1 MCPHMENKR
10 DFIFVQGPNYH
21 IQRRREILAR
31 HPEVRDLYGPYR
43 LSALYIVLI
52 VSFQFAIAY
61 LLRDQAWWVIGLVA
75 YLVGAFANHSL
86 YVMIH
91 ECTHNVVL
99 KSAFGNKVMGI
110 VCDFPLVLPSAMGF
124 RKYHMIHHKH
134 LGEYSYDPD
143 IVSYKEGHFI
153 GNSAIMKALW
163 LMFFSLSQAL
173 RPLKVKFYK
182 PLNVWMVINGL
193 VNVAINVAIYVYV
206 GPAAFWYLAFSTLF
220 ALGLHPLGG
229 RWIQEHFI
237 TKEGQETYSYYGP
250 LNKLCFNMGYHN
262 EHHDFMNVAWINQ
275 PKIKKAAPEFYD
287 SLASYDSWTK
297 VLFNFLFNKKMDS
310 FTRMVHPDRHPKAA
324 VDNEKILYSK
334 EVIETFY

>member
-1 MCPHMENKR
+1 MTTER
-10 DFIFVQGPNYH
+10 DFIKDPGPNHH
-21 IQRRREILAR
+21 IARRREILTA
-31 HPEVRDLYGPYR
+31 HPEIRDLYGPYQ
-43 LSALYIVLI
+43 LSALYIILI
-52 VSFQFAIAY
+52 VALQLALATFLRNEAWWLIAIIAY
-61 LLRDQAWWVIGLVA
+61 A
-75 YLVGAFANHSL
+75 VGAFANHSL

-99 KSAFGNKVMGI
+99 KTSFGNKVMGL

-143 IVSYKEGHFI
+143 ITSYTEGRLI
-153 GNSAIMKALW
+153 GNSPLMKALW
-163 LMFFSLSQAL
+163 IMFFSVSQAL

-182 PLNVWMVINGL
+182 PLNIWTAANVVINL
-193 VNVAINVAIYVYV
+193 AINVAVFVYI
-206 GPAAFWYLAFSTLF
+206 GPLALLYLTLSTLF

-250 LNKLCFNMGYHN
+250 LNKLCFNMGFHN

-275 PKIKKAAPEFYD
+275 PKIKKLAPE
-287 SLASYDSWTK
+287 SYDNLVSYNSWTK
-297 VLFNFLFNKKMDS
+297 VLMNFIFNRKIDS
-310 FTRMVHPDRHPKAA
+310 FTRMIHPDRHPKAA

-334 EVIETFY
+334 EVIETFF

>member
-1 MCPHMENKR
+1 MTKER
-10 DFIFVQGPNYH
+10 DYILVQGPNYH
-21 IQRRREILAR
+21 IKRRREILAA
-31 HPEVRDLYGPYR
+31 HPEIKDLYGPYQ

-52 VSFQFAIAY
+52 VLLQLTIAY
-61 LLRDQAWWVIGLVA
+61 FLGDQSWWLTAIVA

-99 KSAFGNKVMGI
+99 STSLGNKIMGL
-110 VCDFPLVLPSAMGF
+110 VCDIPLVLPSAMGF

-143 IVSYKEGHFI
+143 IVSYTEARLV
-153 GNSAIMKALW
+153 GNSPFKKALW
-163 LMFFSLSQAL
+163 LMFFSISQGL
-173 RPLKVKFYK
+173 RPLKVKFYR
-182 PLNVWMVINGL
+182 PLNFWTVINTALNL
-193 VNVAINVAIYVYV
+193 VVCVAVYV
-206 GPAAFWYLAFSTLF
+206 FMGPMALLYLALSTLF

-250 LNKLCFNMGYHN
+250 LNKLAFNMGYHN

-275 PKIKKAAPEFYD
+275 PKIKKLAPEYYD
-287 SLASYDSWTK
+287 NLASYSSWTK
-297 VLFNFLFNKKMDS
+297 VLLNFIFNRNMDS
-310 FTRMVHPDRHPKAA
+310 FTRMVHPDRHPKGA
-324 VDNEKILYSK
+324 VDNEKNLYSK
-334 EVIETFY
+334 EIIETFY

>member
-1 MCPHMENKR
+1 MTTKR
-10 DFIFVQGPNYH
+10 DFIFNDEPNYH
-21 IQRRREILAR
+21 IKRRAEILAK
-31 HPEVRDLYGPYR
+31 HPEIRSLYGAYTP
-43 LSALYIVLI
+43 SAFYICLIVLA
-52 VSFQFAIAY
+52 QLLIAY
-61 LLRDQAWWVIGLVA
+61 FLKDQSWWIVTIVA
-75 YLVGAFANHSL
+75 YAGGAFLNHSL

-99 KSAFGNKVMGI
+99 NTAFGNKVMGLI
-110 VCDFPLVLPSAMGF
+110 CDIPLVLPSAMGF

-143 IVSYKEGHFI
+143 ITSYTEANLV
-153 GNSAIMKALW
+153 GNSAFKKALW
-163 LMFFSLSQAL
+163 LMFFSLSQGL

-182 PLNVWMVINGL
+182 PLNRWTVINTL
-193 VNVAINVAIYVYV
+193 LNLAINIAVFIYLS
-206 GPAAFWYLAFSTLF
+206 PLAFMYLALSTLF

-275 PKIKKAAPEFYD
+275 PKIKKLAPEYYET
-287 SLASYDSWTK
+287 LHSYQSWTK
-297 VLFNFLFNKKMDS
+297 VLLNFIFNKKMDS
-310 FTRMVHPDRHPKAA
+310 FTRMVHPDRHPKAKK
-324 VDNEKILYSK
+324 DNEAILYSN

>member
-1 MCPHMENKR
+1 MKTQR
-10 DFIFVQGPNYH
+10 DFIFTSGPNYH
-21 IQRRREILAR
+21 ITRRREIIAA
-31 HPEVRDLYGPYR
+31 HPEVRTLYGAYR
-43 LSALYIVLI
+43 LSALYISLI
-52 VSFQFAIAY
+52 VLFQLALAY
-61 LLRDQAWWVIGLVA
+61 FLREQAWWLILIVA
-75 YLVGAFANHSL
+75 YCVGAFANHAL

-99 KSAFGNKVMGI
+99 KTSLGNKIMGL
-110 VCDFPLVLPSAMGF
+110 VCDIPLVLPSAMGF

-143 IVSYKEGHFI
+143 ITSYTEGNLI
-153 GNSAIMKALW
+153 GNHPIKKAIW

-173 RPLKVKFYK
+173 RPVKVKFYK
-182 PLNVWMVINGL
+182 PLNFWTITNTVMNI
-193 VNVAINVAIYVYV
+193 AINILVYIYI
-206 GPAAFWYLAFSTLF
+206 GPMALLYLALSTLF

-275 PKIKKAAPEFYD
+275 PKIKKLAPEYYD
-287 SLASYDSWTK
+287 SLHSYQSWTK
-297 VLFNFLFNKKMDS
+297 VLWNFIFNRNLDS
-310 FTRMVHPDRHPKAA
+310 FSRIVHPDRHPKMATK
-324 VDNEKILYSK
+324 DNEKNLYSK
-334 EVIETFY
+334 EVIENFY